1 MPLRLGLPLINDM
14 SLEHGSI
21 ATVDRQIFDLMA
33 QRNHLRLSAENFCS
47 LMGQIDG
54 SSDANDVAKVE
65 QLLVSAMSSFDDAPI
80 FLEIELAEN

>member
-1 MPLRLGLPLINDM
+1 M
-14 SLEHGSI
+14 
-21 ATVDRQIFDLMA
+21 DRQIVDLMA
-33 QRNHLRLSAENFCS
+33 RRNHLRLSAENFCS